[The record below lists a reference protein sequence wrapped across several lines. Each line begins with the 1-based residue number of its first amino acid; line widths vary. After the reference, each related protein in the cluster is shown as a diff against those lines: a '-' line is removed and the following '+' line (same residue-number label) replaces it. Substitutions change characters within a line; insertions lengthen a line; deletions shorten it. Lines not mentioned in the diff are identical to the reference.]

1 MSSGFGDLL
10 SVNVPSLE
18 TTEAGE
24 LPLCSMAIFVRAQTK
39 I

>member
-24 LPLCSMAIFVRAQTK
+24 LPLCSLAKKLYGNIC
-39 I
+39 